1 MRDDDG
7 TAEMF
12 GGFWLL
18 IRKFMML
25 FFPLW
30 VFLILY
36 SANVHMVI
44 SAIVAGFS
52 TSLVVIFEKLKIK
65 QANDMANK
73 PQ

>member
-44 SAIVAGFS
+44 SAIIAGFS

>member
-12 GGFWLL
+12 GGLWLL

-25 FFPLW
+25 FFPFW

-36 SANVHMVI
+36 SATVHMVI

>member
-52 TSLVVIFEKLKIK
+52 TSLVAIFEKLKIK